1 MAQRTIHMLFATLL
15 VNKLK
20 ISDKNRF
27 FIGSIMPDAY
37 INPEDRKISHFIK
50 YISDENCLYFAFN
63 DFYNRFNCKIIRD
76 DLYLGYYAHLVE
88 DAFYRYY
95 LYYEKEFL
103 SKIKS
108 YELDILH
115 ADYQVL
121 NSFIAKKYDMP
132 MQIEIPKNYCKEEL
146 NEITEFDIGQIIRA
160 YETDITEIVNNK
172 TVMLTEEMLEEFVS
186 KYTEIIADELRSV
199 KNGKSLLN
207 VLDYKWENKRN

>member
-50 YISDENCLYFAFN
+50 NISDENCLYFAFN

-160 YETDITEIVNNK
+160 YENDITEIVNNK

-186 KYTEIIADELRSV
+186 KYIEIIADELRSV

>member
-146 NEITEFDIGQIIRA
+146 NEITEFDIGQIIHA

-186 KYTEIIADELRSV
+186 KYIEIIADELRSV